1 MRLYFNIYLDN
12 NLFTWYEREIDPTLE
27 HTTLLK
33 ELTEIQSDI
42 YTLLEEKLYT
52 EITTRTGIPPIHPRY
67 SIEITPNG
75 NPENEGLE

>member
-12 NLFTWYEREIDPTLE
+12 NLFTWYEREIDPNLKG
-27 HTTLLK
+27 TTLRE

-42 YTLLEEKLYT
+42 YTLLEGKLYK
-52 EITTRTGIPPIHPRY
+52 EIYHRTGIPPIHPRY
-67 SIEITPNG
+67 SIEITPNE

>member
-33 ELTEIQSDI
+33 ELTEIQSDL

-52 EITTRTGIPPIHPRY
+52 EITTRTGTPPPHPRY
-67 SIEITPNG
+67 SIEITPNE